1 MQYITRELER
11 KFKQMDAF
19 FKVVLVTGARQVGK
33 TTMLKHLAKGTN
45 RTYVTLDDLMA
56 RELAQT
62 DPALFFQTY
71 KPPILIDEVQHAPQL
86 FERIKLMCEN
96 TEETGQFWLTG
107 SQQYSMMKHV
117 RETLAGR
124 IGILEL
130 YSLSQREKKGV
141 LFDKPLDFLL
151 ENLQERQSLTT
162 PNDITEVFEH
172 IWRGGMPQVQTAD
185 EEMRQEYYSSYV
197 DTYLMRDVAEVGGVT
212 NSAKFMKLL
221 RTCAALTA
229 EQVNYATLATAA
241 DISEPTAKDWVRI
254 LEGLGIV
261 YLLQPY
267 SNNELKR
274 LVKTP
279 KLYFC
284 DTGLCAYLS
293 MWLTRD
299 TLMNGAASGHYFEN
313 YVVTELLKNYAYGK
327 TKVNIC
333 YYRDSNAKE
342 IDVFV
347 ELNGYI
353 HPLEIKKSA
362 SPNRKE
368 VKKYE
373 LLDKASIPRG
383 NGGIVCMCD
392 KPMPIDEKNAFI
404 PSNLI

>member
-11 KFKQMDAF
+11 KFKQMDEF

-33 TTMLKHLAKGTN
+33 TTMLKHLAKGTD

-107 SQQYSMMKHV
+107 SQQYSMMKHI

-130 YSLSQREKKGV
+130 YSLSQREKNGV
-141 LFDKPLDFLL
+141 LFDKPLDFSI
-151 ENLQERQSLTT
+151 ETLQERQSITP
-162 PNDITEVFEH
+162 PNDISEVFEH

-327 TKVNIC
+327 TKANLS

-347 ELNGYI
+347 ELNGFI

>member
-1 MQYITRELER
+1 M
-11 KFKQMDAF
+11 
-19 FKVVLVTGARQVGK
+19 
-33 TTMLKHLAKGTN
+33 
-45 RTYVTLDDLMA
+45 
-56 RELAQT
+56 
-62 DPALFFQTY
+62 
-71 KPPILIDEVQHAPQL
+71 
-86 FERIKLMCEN
+86 
-96 TEETGQFWLTG
+96 
-107 SQQYSMMKHV
+107 
-117 RETLAGR
+117 
-124 IGILEL
+124 
-130 YSLSQREKKGV
+130 
-141 LFDKPLDFLL
+141 
-151 ENLQERQSLTT
+151 
-162 PNDITEVFEH
+162 
-172 IWRGGMPQVQTAD
+172 QTAD

-229 EQVNYATLATAA
+229 EQVNYAALAAAA

-254 LEGLGIV
+254 LKGLGIV

-327 TKVNIC
+327 TKANLS

-347 ELNGYI
+347 ELNGFI
-353 HPLEIKKSA
+353 HPLEIIKSA